1 MLACGVREVACRPA
15 SRLPLYRGTGPSRL
29 RWRPHRFATCAA
41 LLAALSTAGCAYQL
55 DAGFTKP
62 DADTEPTGSI
72 GGAGRQ
78 AVAVKGA
85 ALSEADLAYARAV
98 AADVVGHGAKDAS
111 IPWEN
116 PNTGA
121 GGNITPLA
129 TSYSE
134 GGVPC
139 RDFLASYAHG
149 GSEDWLQGV
158 ACRTSQGNWEV
169 KSLKPLKRS

>member
-1 MLACGVREVACRPA
+1 L
-15 SRLPLYRGTGPSRL
+15 
-29 RWRPHRFATCAA
+29 RFAGAVVLCG
-41 LLAALSTAGCAYQL
+41 LATGGCTYQL
-55 DAGFTKP
+55 HSLLSKDDG
-62 DADTEPTGSI
+62 DGDQTGSI
-72 GGAGRQ
+72 SRPGEAAGRI
-78 AVAVKGA
+78 ADA
-85 ALSEADLAYARAV
+85 APSFEADLAYARA
-98 AADVVGHGAKDAS
+98 AASDVLAR
-111 IPWEN
+111 
-116 PNTGA
+116 A

-149 GSEDWLQGV
+149 GSEDWLQGA